1 MVMMQKV
8 VMMQKSGACQLG
20 VGELH
25 YICIYYKPSSVP
37 HLRRASII
45 YLRRQSL
52 VASSNLPPD
61 IGRAALNCRYTRS
74 CNPRDVLPSV
84 SLPSRWALTP
94 PSHPYPC
101 GRSFSSTLLCSH
113 EHQAV
118 NLRGALRCSDFPPP
132 PCGGSDGAYM
142 RRKGTKNLAA
152 THIISTIIQRT
163 L

>member
-1 MVMMQKV
+1 MLGGGFLYAHNKPIKGGNGVKKMGGRKPPN
-8 VMMQKSGACQLG
+8 KSS
-20 VGELH
+20 
-25 YICIYYKPSSVP
+25 IPYKPSSVP
-37 HLRRASII
+37 YRNRVSII

-61 IGRAALNCRYTRS
+61 IGRAALNCRYTWS

-101 GRSFSSTLLCSH
+101 GRSFSSTLLYPLGY
-113 EHQAV
+113 QAV

-132 PCGGSDGAYM
+132 PCGGSDGACM
-142 RRKGTKNLAA
+142 RRKGTK
-152 THIISTIIQRT
+152 
-163 L
+163 